1 MGVGREM
8 VVGQTVLRAEN
19 ISKSFG
25 SVKALNNVSF
35 DLRRGEIHGLLG
47 ENGAGKTTLCNILYG
62 MMRPDSGK
70 IYLNDISVRFTS
82 PRDAMALGIGMV
94 HQEFTLIP
102 NLSVVD
108 NVILFTENSGLLMN
122 RSEAAEKLERYSS
135 EYGLHVNPYAKVSE
149 LSAGEKQRLE
159 ILKVLM
165 RGARILILDE
175 PTSVLTRIETA
186 ELFKALER
194 MAADGRSVILV
205 THKMDDVLSSAHRI
219 TVLRQGV
226 KVATLEN
233 RNVDRSTLARLIVN
247 RDVVFNLEKPVSQA
261 GGPLLQIQDLRYLDS
276 SGVEVLKRVRMEVRA
291 GEVVGICGVA
301 GNGQKELV
309 ETVIGVLKPTSG
321 KIFLN
326 GREVTRLPPSRRR
339 ELGMAYIPEEF
350 TEGLVPDFKLWE
362 NIVLSTPISA
372 RLFSRGLLNPS
383 RVRTAVEDLIKTYQI
398 KASSPDA
405 FTWSLSGGNKQKLL
419 LAREF
424 YQQPTVIV
432 AHNPTKGL
440 DIAATEYV
448 RRALL
453 ELRSQGK
460 GVLLVS
466 NDLDEVVEMSD
477 RLMVMHAGRIVGE
490 FSHQS
495 VDLDRVARLM
505 LGAS

>member
-1 MGVGREM
+1 M
-8 VVGQTVLRAEN
+8 VEGQTVLRAEN

-25 SVKALNNVSF
+25 TVKALNNVSF

-62 MMRPDSGK
+62 MVRPDSGK
-70 IYLNDISVRFTS
+70 IYLNDVGVRFTS
-82 PRDAMALGIGMV
+82 PRDAMAMGIGMV

-108 NVILFTENSGLLMN
+108 NVVLFTENSGLLMN
-122 RSEAAEKLERYSS
+122 RSEAAERVERYGS
-135 EYGLHVNPYAKVSE
+135 EYGLKVNPYVKVSE

-175 PTSVLTRIETA
+175 PTSVLTRIETV
-186 ELFKALER
+186 ELFRALEK

-233 RNVDRSTLARLIVN
+233 RDVDRSTLARLIVN
-247 RDVVFNLEKPVSQA
+247 RDVVFSLEKPVSQA
-261 GGPLLQIQDLRYLDS
+261 GGPLLQIQDLRYLDT
-276 SGVEVLKRVRMEVRA
+276 SGVEVLKRVRLEVRA

-309 ETVIGVLKPTSG
+309 ETVVGVLKPTSG

-326 GREVTRLPPSRRR
+326 GREVSRLPPSRRR

-372 RLFSRGLLNPS
+372 RLSSRGLLNPL
-383 RVRTAVEDLIKTYQI
+383 RVRAAVEDLIKTYQI
-398 KASSPDA
+398 KTSSPDA

-424 YQQPTVIV
+424 YQKPTVIV